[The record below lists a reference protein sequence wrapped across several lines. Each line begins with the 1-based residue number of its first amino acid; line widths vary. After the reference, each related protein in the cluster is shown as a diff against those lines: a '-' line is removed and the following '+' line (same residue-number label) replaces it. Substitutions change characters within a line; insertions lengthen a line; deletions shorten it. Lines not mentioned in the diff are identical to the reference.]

1 MFENVLYALLVV
13 AGVGLVAGVLL
24 AVASKFFGIEE
35 DEKVKNVRG
44 ALPGANCGACG
55 FAGCDSYAEAVAK
68 GLADANLC
76 IPGGADTAS
85 QLSAIMGVEATVGK
99 RKVAY
104 VSCKGD
110 CSAVE
115 KTAIYDGIDTCKAAK
130 YVFGGPNSCKYG
142 CVGCGDCAAACPVNA
157 IYICND
163 LAWVNP
169 KECIGCGKCVKTCPK
184 GIISF
189 IEEDIKVAV
198 ACSNHDKGAIARK
211 DCKNACIACKKCEK
225 TCQYDAI
232 KVVDNLAKID
242 YEKCTRCG
250 ECASVCPTGCIKPV
264 DLINGKI

>member
-1 MFENVLYALLVV
+1 MLGNVLSALLVV
-13 AGVGLVAGVLL
+13 AGVGLGAGVLL

-35 DEKVKNVRG
+35 DEKVKNVRE

-76 IPGGADTAS
+76 IPGGSDTAA
-85 QLSAIMGVEATVGK
+85 QLSGIMGVEIVAGK

-110 CSAVE
+110 CNAITQ
-115 KTAIYDGIDTCKAAK
+115 TAIYDGVDTCKAAK
-130 YVFGGPNSCKYG
+130 YVFGGPNSCLYG
-142 CVGCGDCAAACPVNA
+142 CVGCGDCAKACPVNA
-157 IYICND
+157 IHVCNE

-169 KECIGCGKCVKTCPK
+169 NECIGCGMCVKTCPK
-184 GIISF
+184 HIIHF

-198 ACSNHDKGAIARK
+198 ACSNKEKGAAARK
-211 DCKNACIACKKCEK
+211 NCKNACIACKKCEK

-232 KVVDNLAKID
+232 KVVDNLATID
-242 YEKCTRCG
+242 YDKCTRCG
-250 ECASVCPTGCIKPV
+250 ECAGVCPTGCIKLI
-264 DLINGKI
+264 DLVNGKI